1 MRFLDEAGGLLPRAG
16 AFACGQPSGL
26 LVEYARFCHSS
37 AGRLGRAREI
47 AIMGLLT
54 GSASLTRF
62 SVTGELPD
70 SFWDFAAERIAAY
83 SFKDIDDTMD
93 EYSIGWVSV
102 ADMFDAG
109 FAYSSYAVGDY
120 LALTMRVDERKV
132 APAVLKKFVMK
143 EEERVKRER
152 QVPRLAR
159 AVRVEIRER
168 VKAELIRK
176 GPAVPSTYDLCWNLA
191 DNTLLFF
198 STSRKAMALLEDL
211 FKETF
216 HLSLILQ
223 IPWLTGLR
231 MAEGEALE
239 QYETMRPAVLL

>member
-1 MRFLDEAGGLLPRAG
+1 
-16 AFACGQPSGL
+16 
-26 LVEYARFCHSS
+26 
-37 AGRLGRAREI
+37 
-47 AIMGLLT
+47 MGLLT

-62 SVTGELPD
+62 SVIGELPS
-70 SFWDFAAERIAAY
+70 SFWDVAGQRVAAM

-109 FAYSSYAVGDY
+109 FAYSSYAAGDY
-120 LALTMRVDERKV
+120 IALTMRIDERKV
-132 APAVLKKFVMK
+132 TPSVLKKFVMK
-143 EEERVKRER
+143 EEERIKREK
-152 QVPRLAR
+152 QIPRLNRAAR
-159 AVRVEIRER
+159 LEIKER
-168 VKAELIRK
+168 IRSELIRK
-176 GPAVPSTYDLCWNLA
+176 SPPVPSTYDLCWNLS

-198 STSRKAMALLEDL
+198 STSKKAMALLEDL

-216 HLSLILQ
+216 NLSLILQ

-239 QYETMRPAVLL
+239 KYEEMRPAILL

>member
-1 MRFLDEAGGLLPRAG
+1 
-16 AFACGQPSGL
+16 
-26 LVEYARFCHSS
+26 
-37 AGRLGRAREI
+37 
-47 AIMGLLT
+47 MGLLT

-62 SVTGELPD
+62 SVVGELPT
-70 SFWDFAAERIAAY
+70 SFWDVAGQRIAAM
-83 SFKDIDDTMD
+83 SFRDIDDTMD

-109 FAYSSYAVGDY
+109 FAYSSYAAGDY
-120 LALTMRVDERKV
+120 IALTMRVDELKV
-132 APAVLKKFVMK
+132 TPSVLKKYVMK
-143 EEERVKRER
+143 EEERIKREK
-152 QVPRLAR
+152 QIPRLNRAAR
-159 AVRVEIRER
+159 LEIKER
-168 VKAELIRK
+168 IRSELMSQSH
-176 GPAVPSTYDLCWNLA
+176 PVPSTYDLCWNLA

-198 STSRKAMALLEDL
+198 STSKKAMALLEDL

-239 QYETMRPAVLL
+239 KYEEMRPAILL